1 MKNIKL
7 KSLGIKSLGIST
19 ILVLAVVF
27 SATSAF
33 ASSPSSPKF
42 LLISFNENFTSNS
55 TIDGTTA
62 LAGAFSDTG
71 TRHYNFTTQQVGN
84 QVVVTGT
91 IVITASQGTINATF
105 TGTIPANGSSPNYI
119 EGTETL
125 TSGTGAYA
133 GLSNAH
139 GTFEATIDFNTGNI
153 VGVGEFQVKVK

>member
-7 KSLGIKSLGIST
+7 KSLGISAM
-19 ILVLAVVF
+19 LVLAVAF
-27 SATSAF
+27 SAASAF

-105 TGTIPANGSSPNYI
+105 TGTIPANGSNPNYI

>member
-7 KSLGIKSLGIST
+7 KSFKISAV
-19 ILVLAVVF
+19 LVLAVAF
-27 SATSAF
+27 SAASAL
-33 ASSPSSPKF
+33 ADSPKF
-42 LLISFNENFTSNS
+42 LMISFDENFTSNS

-84 QVVVTGT
+84 EVIVTGT
-91 IVITASQGTINATF
+91 ILITASQGTINATF
-105 TGTIPANGSSPNYI
+105 TGTIPANGNNPNYI

-139 GTFEATIDFNTGNI
+139 GTFEATIDFSTGNI
-153 VGVGEFQVKVK
+153 VGVGDFQVKLK

>member
-7 KSLGIKSLGIST
+7 KSLGISAV
-19 ILVLAVVF
+19 LVLAMVL
-27 SATSAF
+27 SPASAF

-42 LLISFNENFTSNS
+42 LLISFDENFTSNS

-84 QVVVTGT
+84 QVIVTGT
-91 IVITASQGTINATF
+91 ILITASQGTINATF
-105 TGTIPANGSSPNYI
+105 TGTIPANGSNPNYI

-153 VGVGEFQVKVK
+153 VGVGDFQVKVK